1 MRDEQSAESAQ
12 ASIAK
17 AMERARRREDRA
29 FATQVRTEG
38 ENVAREIAGL
48 VRLMR
53 FHDPSNAAFET
64 PIKHLHDSIERLSAL
79 VGPVKIVVSE
89 DLVYLGEV
97 RLHMESWPELGQ
109 ELISSFAKHQSGGVV
124 FHANSPP
131 DALKRF
137 IRILA
142 ATPTVE
148 DRRAAFREALDEA
161 GLSDI
166 EVLAVAILGKASES
180 DAKVFGVDDTDKFC
194 SQAARVVDNI
204 WAQLAEGRQ
213 PEPVPVRRMV
223 SALVE
228 APPTMQMERWVD
240 LTRRGGQEVPT
251 HALRV
256 SALATLTARALR
268 LPDVEV
274 VDLGVAATFHD
285 VGWLREEGETHAE
298 DGAYHGAAGARRLL
312 AQRGFHEA
320 RVQRLLVCLQHHR
333 KFDDPRRASLYARII
348 HVADDFDLLTMDRP
362 GGPLMAPPDALSRM
376 MAAAGEHYDPVIL
389 KALVQRLGAFPPGT
403 IVLLSDRRVAM
414 VIDGVR
420 GPESFTRP
428 RVQVVREADGRAPET
443 TLVLDLQNTPLA
455 IQSYARPRSRPTA
468 PPPSL

>member
-1 MRDEQSAESAQ
+1 MRDEQSAEAAQ

-53 FHDPSNAAFET
+53 FHDPTNAAFDT
-64 PIKHLHDSIERLSAL
+64 PIKHLHDSIGRAMDL
-79 VGPVKIVVSE
+79 VGPVKLVVSE

-124 FHANSPP
+124 FHGNSPP

-137 IRILA
+137 IRVLS
-142 ATPTVE
+142 ATPTAE
-148 DRRAAFREALDEA
+148 DKRAALREALDDA
-161 GLSDI
+161 GLSDV

-180 DAKVFGVDDTDKFC
+180 DAKFFGVDDTDRFC

-204 WAQLAEGRQ
+204 WAQLADGRQ

-256 SALATLTARALR
+256 SALATLTARALG

-274 VDLGVAATFHD
+274 VDIGVAATFHD
-285 VGWLREEGETHAE
+285 VGWIPEGDEDVG

-333 KFDDPRRASLYARII
+333 KHEDPRGASLYSRII

-376 MAAAGEHYDPVIL
+376 MAAAGEHYDPVVL
-389 KALVQRLGAFPPGT
+389 KALIQRLGAFPPGT
-403 IVLLSDRRVAM
+403 ICLLSDKRVGM

-428 RVQVVREADGRAPET
+428 RVQIVREADGRAPET
-443 TLVLDLQNTPLA
+443 MLVLDLQNTPLT
-455 IQSYARPRSRPTA
+455 IQSYARPRARPTA
-468 PPPSL
+468 PPPAL

>member
-1 MRDEQSAESAQ
+1 
-12 ASIAK
+12 
-17 AMERARRREDRA
+17 
-29 FATQVRTEG
+29 
-38 ENVAREIAGL
+38 
-48 VRLMR
+48 
-53 FHDPSNAAFET
+53 
-64 PIKHLHDSIERLSAL
+64 
-79 VGPVKIVVSE
+79 
-89 DLVYLGEV
+89 
-97 RLHMESWPELGQ
+97 MESWPELGQ
-109 ELISSFAKHQSGGVV
+109 ELIAAFAKHGSGGIV
-124 FHANSPP
+124 FHTVAPP
-131 DALKRF
+131 DAVKRF
-137 IRILA
+137 IRVLA
-142 ATPTVE
+142 APPAK
-148 DRRAAFREALDEA
+148 DDPRGALRDALDAA

-180 DAKVFGVDDTDKFC
+180 DGKFFGVDDTDKFC

-204 WAQLAEGRQ
+204 WQQLADGRQ

-240 LTRRGGQEVPT
+240 LTRRGGQQVPT

-256 SALATLTARALR
+256 SALATLTARALK

-274 VDLGVAATFHD
+274 VDIGVAATFHD
-285 VGWLREEGETHAE
+285 VGWLPERDEKPI
-298 DGAYHGAAGARRLL
+298 DSAYHGAAGARRLL
-312 AQRGFHEA
+312 LQRGFHEA

-333 KFDDPRRASLYARII
+333 KFDDPRGASLYARII

-376 MAAAGEHYDPVIL
+376 MAASGEHYDPTVL

-403 IVLLSDRRVAM
+403 IVLLSDGRVGM

-443 TLVLDLQNTPLA
+443 MLVLDLRNTPLT
-455 IQSYARPRSRPTA
+455 IQSYARPRARPSA
-468 PPPSL
+468 SPPPMP

>member
-1 MRDEQSAESAQ
+1 MRDIESAEAAQ

-38 ENVAREIAGL
+38 ELLAREIAGL
-48 VRLMR
+48 VRLNR
-53 FHDPSNAAFET
+53 FHDQNNAAFET
-64 PIKHLHDSIERLSAL
+64 PIRHLHDSLQRVIDL
-79 VGPVKIVVSE
+79 VGPAKIVVSE
-89 DLVYLGEV
+89 DLVYLGDV

-109 ELISSFAKHQSGGVV
+109 ELISTFAKHESGGVV
-124 FHANSPP
+124 FHSASTLEG
-131 DALKRF
+131 LKAFVRV
-137 IRILA
+137 IA
-142 ATPTVE
+142 ATPPAE
-148 DRRAAFREALDEA
+148 DRREALRE
-161 GLSDI
+161 GLDREGLTDV

-180 DAKVFGVDDTDKFC
+180 DAKFFGVDDTDKFC

-204 WAQLAEGRQ
+204 WQQLAEGRQ

-240 LTRRGGQEVPT
+240 LTRRGGQEVPA

-256 SALATLTARALR
+256 SALATLTARALK

-285 VGWLREEGETHAE
+285 VGWLPEGEEERVHST
-298 DGAYHGAAGARRLL
+298 YHGAAGARRLL
-312 AQRGFHEA
+312 QQRGFHEA

-333 KFDDPRRASLYARII
+333 KHEDPRGASLYSRII

-376 MAAAGEHYDPVIL
+376 MASAGEHYDPVIL
-389 KALVQRLGAFPPGT
+389 KAMVQRLGAFPPGT
-403 IVLLSDRRVAM
+403 VMLLSDGRVAM

-443 TLVLDLQNTPLA
+443 TLVLDLQHTPLA
-455 IQSYARPRSRPTA
+455 IKSYARPRGRPSDA
-468 PPPSL
+468 PPPM